1 MSKPIDKCHDIFQIL
16 KGNTNF
22 EWTEE
27 CEKAFKN
34 LKEYLGSP
42 FLLVKPKLG
51 DVLQL
56 YLAVSGYIYI
66 YISNK
71 LNASEVRR

>member
-1 MSKPIDKCHDIFQIL
+1 MFISRSVDKYYGFFKIL

-27 CEKAFKN
+27 CDKAFWD
-34 LKEYLGSP
+34 LTSYLGSP
-42 FLLVKPKLG
+42 LLLVNPNLG

-56 YLAVSGYIYI
+56 YLVVSDYVVSLVLVKSKG
-66 YISNK
+66 K
-71 LNASEVRR
+71 E